1 MGATASIERGDGT
14 RVTYE
19 IDGDANG
26 GEPSVVLVHGITEHR
41 GTWDPVVP
49 ALAAER
55 QVVRVDLRGHG
66 ESSDAADYGIEA
78 LAGDVVAVV
87 EHLGLDPPHLVG
99 HSLGGA
105 VVTFAAASMPVR
117 SVVNVDQPLQLW
129 EMATLLRS
137 IEAELRSPGFHTLL
151 VSVFDGLGIEAVP
164 EPERA
169 SLRALHAS
177 ARPEVVLGIW
187 DTLLTSTSNELASAV
202 EAALGAIDAP
212 YLSLHGSDPG
222 DEYEA
227 WLQRLLPTAT
237 VEVWP
242 GLGHWLHLV
251 EPARFVARVNA
262 WTAGAAA
269 VR

>member
-1 MGATASIERGDGT
+1 MGATGSVERGDGT

-19 IDGDANG
+19 IDGAAADR
-26 GEPSVVLVHGITEHR
+26 EPSIVLVHGITEHR
-41 GTWDPVVP
+41 GTWGPVVP
-49 ALAAER
+49 GLAAEH

-66 ESSDAADYGIEA
+66 ESSDAAEYGIEA

-87 EHLGLDPPHLVG
+87 EHLGIDRPHLVG

-105 VVTFAAASMPVR
+105 VVTFAAAAMPVR
-117 SVVNVDQPLQLW
+117 SVLNVDQPLQLW
-129 EMATLLRS
+129 EIAALLRS

-151 VSVFDGLGIEAVP
+151 ASVFDGLGIETVP
-164 EPERA
+164 EPEQT

-177 ARPEVVLGIW
+177 ARPEIVLGIW
-187 DTLLTSTSNELASAV
+187 DTLLTSTANELASAV

-242 GLGHWLHLV
+242 GLGHWLHLAA
-251 EPARFVARVNA
+251 PDRFVARVNTWTVGA
-262 WTAGAAA
+262 TAGW
-269 VR
+269 